1 MRARYAE
8 LKSTSPQDYDFDMG
22 GFLKTSGALLD
33 EGQNVAAMDIL
44 NFALGL
50 FPDHAGGYELLARA
64 YFQSGDM
71 EGAMRSAQRSLEIE
85 PNNPFLRGQ
94 IGQLGDE

>member
-33 EGQNVAAMDIL
+33 EGQNAAAMDIL
-44 NFALGL
+44 NFALEL
-50 FPDHAGGYELLARA
+50 FPAHAGGYELLARA

-85 PNNPFLRGQ
+85 PNNPFLKRQ
-94 IGQLGDE
+94 IEQ